1 MTNLLK
7 SPRLIALSAI
17 ICCTSLFL
25 ITACS
30 GSASE
35 EVTALPTPENLTQ
48 NDSIAS
54 STVVAP
60 TNIPITVTI
69 QPTPIPSTTPTNTPT
84 LTPVSTA
91 TPIPSPTTIAP
102 TSTYLAFQNEG
113 EEAIEIDYG
122 VPGVEGPVTA
132 RLLQT
137 YEDPTAA
144 SRLDP
149 NAVRVVAAEARNG
162 FTAVTVYPAFI
173 EVLDIYEADVLID
186 GVVHVTQF
194 ADLDLVY
201 LNNSGITT
209 KSTVRVWDGLSIGAT
224 RDHDVSELTAFLG
237 QPVIVV
243 TAGDFPSASSSPEA
257 VLIGEPRS
265 KVSSADILSQFQTGG
280 EGIRSGWTYNIYP
293 Y

>member
-54 STVVAP
+54 STVAAP

-69 QPTPIPSTTPTNTPT
+69 EPTPIPSTTPTNTPT

-132 RLLQT
+132 RLIQT
-137 YEDPTAA
+137 YEDPEAA

-149 NAVRVVAAEARNG
+149 TSVHAITAESQNG
-162 FTAVTVYPAFI
+162 FTTVSVYPAYI
-173 EVLDIYEADVLID
+173 EELKIYEAQVTID
-186 GVVHVTQF
+186 DMVYQTGF
-194 ADLDLVY
+194 ADLYIVY
-201 LNNSGITT
+201 LNDSGVIIKT
-209 KSTVRVWDGLSIGAT
+209 TVRMWDGYGTNT
-224 RDHDVSELTAFLG
+224 RNHQVGELPRYLG
-237 QPVIVV
+237 MPVIFV
-243 TAGDFPSASSSPEA
+243 TAGDFAASSSPGA
-257 VLIGEPRS
+257 LVIGEPRATEL
-265 KVSSADILSQFQTGG
+265 SSNILAHFQTGG
-280 EGIRSGWTYNIYP
+280 DGDLAPGWTYNIHP